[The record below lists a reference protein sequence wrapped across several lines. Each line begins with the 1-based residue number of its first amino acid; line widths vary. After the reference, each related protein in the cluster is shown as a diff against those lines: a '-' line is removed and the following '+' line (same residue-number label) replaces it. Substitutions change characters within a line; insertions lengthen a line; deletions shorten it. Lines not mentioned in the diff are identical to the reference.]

1 MKRIHIVALVII
13 ALSIGFIISMV
24 GEYSQYED
32 FAAAKK
38 TPDHTYQ
45 VVGTLVKEKPLQYD
59 ALKDPNYFSFWMKD
73 NKGKQCRVVFV
84 GSKPQ
89 DFERTESIVLT
100 GKMKGDCFY
109 ASQILMKCPSKYRN
123 DQLQVS
129 KTTAAI

>member
-1 MKRIHIVALVII
+1 MKRIHIIALVLI

-24 GEYSQYED
+24 SDYSQYED
-32 FAAAKK
+32 FTTAKK
-38 TPDHTYQ
+38 SPDHTYQ

-73 NKGKQCRVVFV
+73 NKGQQCQVVFV

-100 GKMKGDCFY
+100 GKMKGGTFM

-129 KTTAAI
+129 KHTASI

>member
-1 MKRIHIVALVII
+1 MKRIHIIALIII
-13 ALSIGFIISMV
+13 AVAIGFIISLV
-24 GEYSQYED
+24 GDYSQYED
-32 FAAAKK
+32 FTAAKK
-38 TPDHTYQ
+38 APDHVYQ

-73 NKGKQCRVVFV
+73 NKGQQCQVVFT

-100 GKMKGDCFY
+100 GKMKGDEFF

-129 KTTAAI
+129 KYTANI